1 MQTPSATDP
10 SFKAFLDKLQE
21 QNSRGFV
28 AQLIQLK
35 ADREN
40 VGKDN
45 DKREE
50 QLDEVVDSLKEVRLA
65 VTGIS
70 LDVDITPLVDIGENQ
85 TRLLE
90 ELSKE
95 SSLLRKLSEGS
106 VEYDKEA
113 AQYRNTSGKEIESV
127 VSGKTSKKG
136 GFLDFETARDTLSGQ
151 GKRVREDNKL
161 AIKPI
166 EYVPGKL
173 TGKVTGVEKTK
184 EDKDKI
190 DDSVPD
196 TRGFFAT
203 LIDEL
208 NAAPGRV
215 RDYLIDH
222 EEKSQANK
230 DKESSITNNVIEKN
244 KDNTV
249 TNNVETVKVTKD
261 NTVTNNVEKIT
272 KDNNVIEKNKDNTVT
287 NNVEKNKDNT
297 VTNNVERV
305 TKDNTVTN
313 NVERVTKDNNIVERN
328 KDNTVTNNVERV
340 TKDNN
345 VETVESYVENNRTEN
360 VGSVFKTISEKIKT
374 IPDTVREYLTNYKQE
389 NNTSRDSTVEKREI
403 KVSSDREKPVSVD
416 NPEADNIRDSQEI
429 MADNSKSDLELSKQ
443 MLDTT
448 REQLTVLQ
456 EIRDAL
462 TPKTPGELSGGNGPP
477 SPGSKAAEAEEK
489 PGGFNPLDLLDL
501 IPGRRGKPGAK
512 VPGKAPGGMSKLLK
526 VGGAALA
533 IGAGAYTAYQGYSAA
548 EDTKQSKLEGVQA
561 QLDAGQITTEQAA
574 EQRKEIGN
582 TATVEKSG
590 AVGEGTGLAGG
601 AIAGGIAGAKLGAT
615 IGTFFGPGIGTAIGA
630 GVGGLAGGALGAFA
644 GSSAGKYVGE
654 AIGGGINTVKNFF
667 GGSDVGEKTKEA
679 VTGTAPTTDVQ
690 FNEAEFAKGD
700 PQTYQKFVEFKDKR
714 TTEISNEFAKKFGR
728 DKPNQADV
736 QVAQAKAKVEAIEK
750 FKKEIEVSGAGKS
763 IAKVEKSSGKT
774 AEVDSKMVSGT
785 ATGTLPEEKGILS
798 KAADTAKSVG
808 SSVAGFFGFG
818 DKKKTDT
825 VDPNTKSGSTEAP
838 ATSTSTVAGAKRG
851 DSGWNNTPAGA
862 TVVDEKG
869 NRRQAT
875 LEEVNAVKDEQR
887 KTAGNNYAAVVPR
900 RVDSTNAA
908 GATVAQTS
916 TENADMSREA
926 GKGGNNNT
934 VVSNNVSNNETTKFM
949 PSKPSPR
956 PEFTGSALD
965 RYLNKTAV
973 Y

>member
-1 MQTPSATDP
+1 MQTPSAADP

-21 QNSRGFV
+21 QNNRGL
-28 AQLIQLK
+28 ATQLVQLK
-35 ADREN
+35 AEREN
-40 VGKDN
+40 AGKDN
-45 DKREE
+45 DKRED
-50 QLDEVVDSLKEVRLA
+50 QLDEVIESLKEVRLA
-65 VTGIS
+65 VTGIKI
-70 LDVDITPLVDIGENQ
+70 DVDITPIVNIGENQ
-85 TRLLE
+85 TKLLE

-95 SSLLRKLSEGS
+95 ASLTRKLTEGS

-151 GKRVREDNKL
+151 GKRVREDNKFDL
-161 AIKPI
+161 KPI
-166 EYVPGKL
+166 NYVPGKMA
-173 TGKVTGVEKTK
+173 GKATGVEKSK
-184 EDKDKI
+184 DDKEEDKNI
-190 DDSVPD
+190 LD

-203 LIDEL
+203 LLDEL
-208 NAAPGRV
+208 DAAPGRV

-222 EEKSQANK
+222 EEKPEVK
-230 DKESSITNNVIEKN
+230 KKE
-244 KDNTV
+244 
-249 TNNVETVKVTKD
+249 
-261 NTVTNNVEKIT
+261 
-272 KDNNVIEKNKDNTVT
+272 
-287 NNVEKNKDNT
+287 
-297 VTNNVERV
+297 
-305 TKDNTVTN
+305 
-313 NVERVTKDNNIVERN
+313 
-328 KDNTVTNNVERV
+328 
-340 TKDNN
+340 
-345 VETVESYVENNRTEN
+345 
-360 VGSVFKTISEKIKT
+360 
-374 IPDTVREYLTNYKQE
+374 REA
-389 NNTSRDSTVEKREI
+389 
-403 KVSSDREKPVSVD
+403 KVSSERQAPVSVD

-548 EDTKQSKLEGVQA
+548 EDTKQSNLEGVQA

-926 GKGGNNNT
+926 SKGGNNNT

>member
-10 SFKAFLDKLQE
+10 SFKSFLDKLQE
-21 QNSRGFV
+21 QNNRGF
-28 AQLIQLK
+28 ATQLVQLK

-50 QLDEVVDSLKEVRLA
+50 QLDEVVGSLKEVRLA

-90 ELSKE
+90 ELNKE
-95 SSLLRKLSEGS
+95 ASLTRKLTEGS

-127 VSGKTSKKG
+127 VSGKMSKKG

-151 GKRVREDNKL
+151 GKRVREDNKFDL
-161 AIKPI
+161 KPI
-166 EYVPGKL
+166 EYVPGKM
-173 TGKVTGVEKTK
+173 TGKVTGVEKAK
-184 EDKDKI
+184 EDKEAEDKSI
-190 DDSVPD
+190 PD
-196 TRGFFAT
+196 MRGFFAT

-208 NAAPGRV
+208 SAAPGRV

-222 EEKSQANK
+222 EEKSQASK
-230 DKESSITNNVIEKN
+230 D
-244 KDNTV
+244 
-249 TNNVETVKVTKD
+249 
-261 NTVTNNVEKIT
+261 
-272 KDNNVIEKNKDNTVT
+272 
-287 NNVEKNKDNT
+287 KDNT

-305 TKDNTVTN
+305 T
-313 NVERVTKDNNIVERN
+313 

-489 PGGFNPLDLLDL
+489 PGGFSPLDLLDL

-512 VPGKAPGGMSKLLK
+512 APGKAPGGMSKLLK

-679 VTGTAPTTDVQ
+679 VTGTAPTTDIQ
-690 FNEAEFAKGD
+690 FSEAEFAKGD
-700 PQTYQKFVEFKDKR
+700 PQTYQKFVEFRDKR

-825 VDPNTKSGSTEAP
+825 VAPNTKSGSTEAP

-926 GKGGNNNT
+926 GKGGSNNT

>member
-1 MQTPSATDP
+1 MQTPSAADP

-21 QNSRGFV
+21 QNNRGL
-28 AQLIQLK
+28 ATQLVQLK
-35 ADREN
+35 AEREN
-40 VGKDN
+40 AGKDN

-50 QLDEVVDSLKEVRLA
+50 QLDEVIDSLKEVKLA
-65 VTGIS
+65 VTGVS
-70 LDVDITPLVDIGENQ
+70 LDIDITPLVNIGENQ

-95 SSLLRKLSEGS
+95 SSLIRKLSEGS

-113 AQYRNTSGKEIESV
+113 AQYRNTSGKEVESV
-127 VSGKTSKKG
+127 VTGKTSKKG

-151 GKRVREDNKL
+151 GKRVREDNKFDL
-161 AIKPI
+161 KPI
-166 EYVPGKL
+166 NYVPGKM
-173 TGKVTGVEKTK
+173 TGKVTGVEKAK
-184 EDKDKI
+184 ENKDTV
-190 DDSVPD
+190 DNSVPD

-203 LIDEL
+203 LVDEL
-208 NAAPGRV
+208 KAAPGRV

-222 EEKSQANK
+222 EEKPQASNNK
-230 DKESSITNNVIEKN
+230 E
-244 KDNTV
+244 
-249 TNNVETVKVTKD
+249 
-261 NTVTNNVEKIT
+261 NTVTNNVEK
-272 KDNNVIEKNKDNTVT
+272 VIENNKQEFSK
-287 NNVEKNKDNT
+287 VEKANK
-297 VTNNVERV
+297 E
-305 TKDNTVTN
+305 
-313 NVERVTKDNNIVERN
+313 
-328 KDNTVTNNVERV
+328 
-340 TKDNN
+340 
-345 VETVESYVENNRTEN
+345 
-360 VGSVFKTISEKIKT
+360 
-374 IPDTVREYLTNYKQE
+374 
-389 NNTSRDSTVEKREI
+389 STVEKREI
-403 KVSSDREKPVSVD
+403 KVSSDRQAPASIE

-448 REQLTVLQ
+448 REQLTVLK

-667 GGSDVGEKTKEA
+667 GGSDVGDKTKEA

-750 FKKEIEVSGAGKS
+750 FKKEIEVSGTGKS

-798 KAADTAKSVG
+798 KAADTAKSIG

-838 ATSTSTVAGAKRG
+838 VTSTSTVAGAKRG

-916 TENADMSREA
+916 IENADMSREA
-926 GKGGNNNT
+926 SKGGNNNT